1 MTKKTF
7 AGSLK
12 IISVAGLL
20 LFTPALF
27 SACTTYKNEPD
38 FQSRLNPDYR
48 IPHYPDRW
56 PPRKSV
62 YTQRFVFKM
71 QYLVEELTQRFNGED
86 LSGKRIL
93 LSTIT
98 PVDAIETATP
108 FGRLVTEQLMT
119 QLAKKG
125 FDVVEAR
132 TALGYS
138 IRNGAGE
145 FILSRDKNR
154 LKEEFSADF
163 ILAGSYARTTNEIL
177 VNTRLIATRSNSVYS
192 GATAQFDLTGDR
204 FLRSVLKKDDPKSI
218 WPGDDERN
226 SVVMIRKKVKS
237 DEDPYADTL
246 NLIIRSMAGSID
258 NSARGKIDPSATVAV
273 MTFVDVDNMYR
284 SATFGRYITEEMI
297 TNLAGAGYKVKEIRV
312 APDIFT
318 DIRIGELGLTREMSQ
333 IVANANAD
341 SLLVGTYTKAGDTI
355 LVEARLVKADTGIV
369 IGSGSGVVEA
379 GASNKLIAGLL
390 EKEVTTVMPQ
400 ETVEG
405 Y

>member
-1 MTKKTF
+1 
-7 AGSLK
+7 
-12 IISVAGLL
+12 
-20 LFTPALF
+20 
-27 SACTTYKNEPD
+27 
-38 FQSRLNPDYR
+38 
-48 IPHYPDRW
+48 
-56 PPRKSV
+56 
-62 YTQRFVFKM
+62 M
-71 QYLVEELTQRFNGED
+71 QYLVEELTQRFAGKD

-98 PVDAIETATP
+98 PVDAIEKATP

-119 QLAKKG
+119 QLTKKG

-163 ILAGSYARTTNEIL
+163 ILAGSYARTTNDIL

-204 FLRSVLKKDDPKSI
+204 FLRSVLKKDDPNSV
-218 WPGDDERN
+218 WPGEDERN

-258 NSARGKIDPSATVAV
+258 NSARGKIAPSATVAV

-312 APDIFT
+312 SPDIFT

-369 IGSGSGVVEA
+369 IGSGSGVIEA
-379 GASNKLIAGLL
+379 GESNKLIAGLL
-390 EKEVTTVMPQ
+390 KKEVTTVMPQ